1 MSDLT
6 FDSNTAIKIKRH
18 YQEEYTKTLV
28 RLNELRSVL
37 EKMSHVDATADSL
50 ASIDVI
56 GTSVSSSSSSGSD
69 ASSSSESKED
79 KPKAKRS
86 YTKKRGRKS
95 IWGKFIKSRLR
106 ATQTPLS
113 YDDMTYHAIAIKNL
127 EPGDFEKTRQKIVAA
142 AFNLRNK
149 QDAIDTFA
157 IKGSRTK
164 YMGFKE
170 WFEREGQLKQEF
182 IDKIKP

>member
-1 MSDLT
+1 MSDLM
-6 FDSNTAIKIKRH
+6 FDSATAVKIKRH

-28 RLNELRSVL
+28 KLNDLKSVL
-37 EKMSHVDATADSL
+37 EKLAHVDAS
-50 ASIDVI
+50 
-56 GTSVSSSSSSGSD
+56 SD
-69 ASSSSESKED
+69 AVQIDLVGGSTSEVSETPSKAKKKEPA
-79 KPKAKRS
+79 KPKRS

-149 QDAIDTFA
+149 QDVIDTYA

-164 YMGFKE
+164 YMGFKD
-170 WFEREGQLKQEF
+170 WFEREGLLKQEF
-182 IDKIKP
+182 IDKIKQ